1 MSTNNE
7 GTPTPLT
14 DAQMPVEIY
23 DEAGQQY
30 DSTLVDR
37 DFARQLE
44 RDLTA
49 TKQRLEVAEKAL
61 RIIVEALTEYDAE
74 TVGDRATV
82 EMHAKDVEQLRA
94 ALHPSAYKPHGF
106 NPREFLANQENTPP
120 DIETAIGKNLF
131 DLIDG
136 SPSADKAESNK

>member
-49 TKQRLEVAEKAL
+49 TKQRL
-61 RIIVEALTEYDAE
+61 
-74 TVGDRATV
+74 
-82 EMHAKDVEQLRA
+82 
-94 ALHPSAYKPHGF
+94 
-106 NPREFLANQENTPP
+106 
-120 DIETAIGKNLF
+120 
-131 DLIDG
+131 
-136 SPSADKAESNK
+136 